1 MKKHKYQQGLAL
13 ITVLMFGA
21 VALIVIVFGTTL
33 MVIQADVARQ
43 FLSSQKALTVAESGM
58 ENALLR
64 LLRDPNYSGEILTL
78 ADGTATIEVTGSGLD
93 KTVTVTADTDFVLD
107 SRRTIQA
114 IITEENGRVIVNSW
128 KEL

>member
-13 ITVLMFGA
+13 ITVLMLGA

>member
-1 MKKHKYQQGLAL
+1 MKKHKYQHGLAL

-114 IITEENGRVIVNSW
+114 IITEENGRVMVNSW

>member
-1 MKKHKYQQGLAL
+1 MKKHKYQHGLAL